1 MPLRMKLS
9 QNRGNCSKM
18 LREAKQTAYHSTNL
32 WLGTGCLVHYKH
44 MQIVWAEAVYHWL
57 ACFLT
62 EPKNESDS
70 GEIVKMTLRNTHTQS
85 GWKYIHVLPGC
96 SAMGVT
102 GWDWVIIVTYP
113 VDVVPFTSR
122 SANEPVHNILLKLSS
137 ANRHQDINSCE
148 ILTVHKCGES
158 LFHRDVAIIR
168 GLIIQY
174 LVAQLVYCR

>member
-1 MPLRMKLS
+1 
-9 QNRGNCSKM
+9 
-18 LREAKQTAYHSTNL
+18 
-32 WLGTGCLVHYKH
+32 
-44 MQIVWAEAVYHWL
+44 
-57 ACFLT
+57 
-62 EPKNESDS
+62 
-70 GEIVKMTLRNTHTQS
+70 
-85 GWKYIHVLPGC
+85 
-96 SAMGVT
+96 MGVT

-148 ILTVHKCGES
+148 ILTVHKCGER

-174 LVAQLVYCR
+174 LVAQLVYCRQNRIIAGLAEVFASLRPVRPKIMEEMNIFVPDDDDDDD